1 MNYMKILNY
10 AFKKYQLNIIKYNYN
25 NGYSSFETDFILYSL
40 NKFNILIV
48 LDFID

>member
-1 MNYMKILNY
+1 MHLKNIKLILR
-10 AFKKYQLNIIKYNYN
+10 NIIIIMVTAVLKL
-25 NGYSSFETDFILYSL
+25 SFETDFILYSL